1 MKFRKPLDMCV
12 RARVI
17 QVEEAV
23 DHADNNQELIKPKP
37 QGDNKQ
43 DTS

>member
-1 MKFRKPLDMCV
+1 MKFRKPYVCP
-12 RARVI
+12 RVI
-17 QVEEAV
+17 RVEEAV

-43 DTS
+43 DTP